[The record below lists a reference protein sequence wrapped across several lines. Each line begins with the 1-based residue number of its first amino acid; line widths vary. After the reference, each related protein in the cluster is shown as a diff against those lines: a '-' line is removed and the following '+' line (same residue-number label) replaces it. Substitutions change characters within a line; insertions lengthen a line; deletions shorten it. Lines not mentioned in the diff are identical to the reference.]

1 MQAIQDLLSE
11 LSDVDGDGADSEYD
25 FLGSN
30 SDSDDNG
37 IQSVHIE
44 SSDNEEFDE
53 NNGGESS
60 DEEYNIVPHNI
71 QKRRRMRL
79 SSSSEEENTTQNMQV
94 EVAADGTIWKKIEEG
109 GVVGRLP
116 SHCIFK
122 DSSGPTAHAR
132 RNIMEE
138 NVISAFLPLID
149 HRILEHIRN
158 CTEIEASRVLGKK
171 WTLSEEKLKAFLGI
185 MYGRG
190 AYEARGLKLSYLWNK
205 KWGPEFFSQKH
216 EQE

>member
-1 MQAIQDLLSE
+1 MAKRKPLKLQEIQDLLSE

-94 EVAADGTIWKKIEEG
+94 EVAADGTIWKKIEVVSSEG
-109 GVVGRLP
+109 YQVIAYSKIHLGLQHMLEEILWKKMLSAP
-116 SHCIFK
+116 S
-122 DSSGPTAHAR
+122 
-132 RNIMEE
+132 
-138 NVISAFLPLID
+138 
-149 HRILEHIRN
+149 
-158 CTEIEASRVLGKK
+158 
-171 WTLSEEKLKAFLGI
+171 
-185 MYGRG
+185 Y
-190 AYEARGLKLSYLWNK
+190 Y
-205 KWGPEFFSQKH
+205 
-216 EQE
+216 